1 MSGPHKFV
9 FFLTTPF
16 GGGVH
21 RGDPMGSPYAHMSTP
36 YGGTHTGPLR
46 GPVSGSFF
54 FSYRTVSLRLPG
66 SYTNPQRGWYRTPKG
81 SGNATFSVRT
91 RVRNNFGHFSRHL
104 GQNCR
109 LVSFST
115 GTLRG
120 LLTPSGPLDPFGAH
134 PSGVINQPPK
144 GLVKGKNNILIENKS
159 KPQFTPN

>member
-1 MSGPHKFV
+1 MAKSVTPNPSLD

-21 RGDPMGSPYAHMSTP
+21 RGDPYGVPLCTYEHPVGVLIPTP
-36 YGGTHTGPLR
+36 SGL
-46 GPVSGSFF
+46 VSGSFS

-66 SYTNPQRGWYRTPKG
+66 SYTNPFGGWYRTPSG
-81 SGNATFSVRT
+81 SGNATFNAHTRVRT
-91 RVRNNFGHFSRHL
+91 RVRNNFGHFSRYL

-120 LLTPSGPLDPFGAH
+120 LLTPKGPLDP
-134 PSGVINQPPK
+134 SGHTLRV
-144 GLVKGKNNILIENKS
+144 
-159 KPQFTPN
+159 